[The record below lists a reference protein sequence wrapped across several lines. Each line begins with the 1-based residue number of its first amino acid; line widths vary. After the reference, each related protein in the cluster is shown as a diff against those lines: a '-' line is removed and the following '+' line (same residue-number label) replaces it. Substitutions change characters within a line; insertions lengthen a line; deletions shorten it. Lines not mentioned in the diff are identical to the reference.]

1 VSRNAPFPNHENR
14 RKKSYLSRTETLIV
28 NPRFRRAG
36 WLCAVILSLVSYCH
50 SSSFAEENVSTTPER
65 RAQVVIIQDP
75 AATYAFR
82 ADPSV
87 VRGMIDRGVTNLLH
101 KAQVSEAWRSL
112 ISTQDVVGIKVFS
125 LPGPNSG
132 TRPAVVEGVIQS
144 LLEAKLPPKHI
155 VIWDRQLTDL
165 RLAGFGELAQ
175 RYGVRLAGS
184 LQAGYD
190 EHAFYETAL
199 LGNLGYGDLE
209 FSKKGPGVG
218 RKSYLTKLVTQDI
231 NKIINITPLL
241 NHNSAGVSGN
251 LYSLAI
257 GSVDNVLRFES
268 DPDRLATAV
277 PEIYGLTNLS
287 DHVVMNIT
295 DALICQYQGGEK
307 ALLHYS
313 TKLDQ
318 LRFSQDP
325 VALDVLSIKELEK
338 QRRSADSQL
347 VKPNIELYQNAALLE
362 LGIGD
367 TNRIDVEIHK

>member
-1 VSRNAPFPNHENR
+1 
-14 RKKSYLSRTETLIV
+14 
-28 NPRFRRAG
+28 
-36 WLCAVILSLVSYCH
+36 
-50 SSSFAEENVSTTPER
+50 
-65 RAQVVIIQDP
+65 
-75 AATYAFR
+75 
-82 ADPSV
+82 
-87 VRGMIDRGVTNLLH
+87 MIDRGITNLLH

-199 LGNLGYGDLE
+199 LGNLVYGDLE

>member
-1 VSRNAPFPNHENR
+1 MSRNAPFPNQENR
-14 RKKSYLSRTETLIV
+14 RKKLYLSRTETLIV
-28 NPRFRRAG
+28 VNSRFRRAG

-87 VRGMIDRGVTNLLH
+87 VRGMIDRGITNLLH

-199 LGNLGYGDLE
+199 LGNLVYGDLE

-241 NHNSAGVSGN
+241 NHNSAGVSVIFTAWQSEAWITCFVSSPT
-251 LYSLAI
+251 LIDLP
-257 GSVDNVLRFES
+257 LRF
-268 DPDRLATAV
+268 R
-277 PEIYGLTNLS
+277 
-287 DHVVMNIT
+287 
-295 DALICQYQGGEK
+295 
-307 ALLHYS
+307 
-313 TKLDQ
+313 
-318 LRFSQDP
+318 RFMD
-325 VALDVLSIKELEK
+325 
-338 QRRSADSQL
+338 
-347 VKPNIELYQNAALLE
+347 
-362 LGIGD
+362 
-367 TNRIDVEIHK
+367 